1 METNGHSEPGTA
13 SEPGVRDFH
22 GVLPPNRK
30 IAKERSQHRLAAFL
44 FCQGLSQTEI
54 AKRLGVTIATVSQW
68 WRTPW
73 LQTFIKEEM
82 AVASRDTLSEI
93 IKGAATDSV
102 FTLITLRDGNT
113 TPAAVKRQCCS
124 ELLDRAL
131 GKAPQTVHNV
141 GYTGDPKDIAR
152 VDSELASML
161 SDRALMNSLQAPD
174 CPEPSLS

>member
-1 METNGHSEPGTA
+1 MDANGHEQTA
-13 SEPGVRDFH
+13 SEASPFH

-30 IAKERSQHRLAAFL
+30 IAKERADHRLAAYL
-44 FCQGLSQTEI
+44 FTVGLSQTEI
-54 AKRLGVTIATVSQW
+54 AKRLGKTIATVSQW
-68 WRTPW
+68 WRQPFM
-73 LQTFIKEEM
+73 QEFIKEEM
-82 AVASRDTLSEI
+82 ANGSRDTLSEI

-102 FTLITLRDGNT
+102 FTLITLRDGTT

-141 GYTGDPKDIAR
+141 GYVGDPKDIQR
-152 VDSELASML
+152 VDAELASML
-161 SDRALMNSLQAPD
+161 SDRALMQSLQPE